1 MFSKISLLFWKI
13 RRARSHRFISLKPHP
28 LVIAVFMGQE
38 VLCKAAIE
46 VLAWTGVS
54 SEA

>member
-1 MFSKISLLFWKI
+1 MEDVSVIHCCVTNY
-13 RRARSHRFISLKPHP
+13 HRFSSLKPHP